1 MLKVKE
7 LRAEIAGLELQKAKL
22 QADYDRLQQLCDKA
36 PLGYQWLD
44 ENGCFLSVNK
54 AWLDILGYRW
64 DEVIGRS
71 FADFLHPE
79 WQDRFRENF
88 PRFKA
93 VGEIIG
99 LEFMM
104 RRKDGQSMLVAFDG
118 KIGTNPDG
126 RFQPTHCIFRDT
138 TAHRA
143 EEARREAERRLL
155 RICHLAVDL
164 RELIGNL
171 IAFFKEMTDC
181 QAVGIRLRQGE
192 DYPYYESC
200 GFRPYFIRAE
210 NFLCERTPE
219 GGIFR
224 DGAGKPVL
232 ECMCGNILRGRFD
245 SSLPFFTDRGSFWTN
260 STTGLLARTTESDRQ
275 ARTRN
280 RCNGE
285 GYESVALIPFRL
297 REEVYGLLQLNDKA
311 PGRFTPELIVQLE
324 DLAAYV
330 SLSFSKHMADT
341 FRQESEERYRSLFE
355 NSPDAIFLTIP
366 DGGVVSA
373 NPAARAMF
381 GMSEE
386 EIRKAGR
393 NGLVAPDD
401 PRHLAAIEERKL
413 TGKVTKA
420 ELCFVKKNG
429 ERFLGEVDSV
439 ILPGEPPRS
448 FIIIQDITKRK
459 QTEEAL
465 RESDRLLREFLEQ
478 LPVGTALI
486 DTQGQIRLGNEAFRQ
501 MVPQRIPSCDP
512 ERQHRW
518 RMWDAEGRPVEPVNW
533 PGARALQGE
542 MVVPGMEVLFVE
554 ANGREVWHRVSA
566 VPFRGTSGEIVGA
579 ITVVQDIDV
588 VKRAEEALRE
598 SEERYRDTVEFA
610 VDGILLGSADG
621 KIIGANSQMQ
631 KWLGRP
637 LEQLLGLHVS
647 ELFDPEELEAKPLRF
662 DLLNL
667 AQPLVNER
675 NLRCSDGTSLPVE
688 MHSKKMPNGTYQS
701 IYRDIS
707 ERRKYEEEL
716 KTLNDELERRV
727 ELRTHEL
734 QKTQSH
740 LLHAE
745 KLSAI
750 GRLSASIA
758 HEFNNPLQGIM
769 TILKGFQKT
778 LALEKQDK
786 ILLDLAFSE
795 CERIKYLVRSL
806 QDFNRPSAGRKVFMD
821 VHATIDSLML
831 LSKSDLR
838 RRGIRTVLNYDKT
851 LPQILAI
858 PDQIKQVILNLLQNA
873 ADACNGSNG
882 AITIST
888 SHIGER
894 IAVAIKDNGI
904 GIAPDRFT
912 QIFQPFYT
920 TKPEVKGTGLG
931 LSICHG
937 IIENHQ
943 GEIRV
948 ESEPGKGSTFTV
960 LLPIVGE
967 SSKI

>member
-1 MLKVKE
+1 MTDETQDLKRACNEQIGKRLKPEE

-22 QADYDRLQQLCDKA
+22 QADYDRLQQL
-36 PLGYQWLD
+36 Y
-44 ENGCFLSVNK
+44 
-54 AWLDILGYRW
+54 
-64 DEVIGRS
+64 GRI
-71 FADFLHPE
+71 A
-79 WQDRFRENF
+79 
-88 PRFKA
+88 
-93 VGEIIG
+93 
-99 LEFMM
+99 
-104 RRKDGQSMLVAFDG
+104 
-118 KIGTNPDG
+118 TNPDG
-126 RFQPTHCIFRDT
+126 RFQQRHCIFPDI

-143 EEARREAERRLL
+143 DEARREAERRLL
-155 RICHLAVDL
+155 RISHLSVDL

-171 IAFFKEMTDC
+171 VAFFKELTDC

-200 GFRPYFIRAE
+200 GFPSYFILAE
-210 NFLCERTPE
+210 NFLCKRTPD
-219 GGIFR
+219 GGIVR
-224 DGAGKPVL
+224 DGAGKPML
-232 ECMCGNILRGRFD
+232 ECRCGNVLHGRFD
-245 SSLPFFTDRGSFWTN
+245 SSLPFFTERGSFWTN
-260 STTGLLARTTESDRQ
+260 NTTVLLARTTEADRQ

-297 REEVYGLLQLNDKA
+297 REEVYGLLQLNDKTV
-311 PGRFTPELIVQLE
+311 GRFTPELISQLE

-330 SLSFSKHMADT
+330 SLSLSKHMADT
-341 FRQESEERYRSLFE
+341 FQQESEERYRSLFE
-355 NSPDAIFLTIP
+355 NSPDAIFLTVP

-373 NPAARAMF
+373 NPAACTLF

-386 EIRKAGR
+386 EIRDAGR
-393 NGLVAPDD
+393 NGLMAPDY
-401 PRHLAAIEERKL
+401 PRNLAAIEERRL

-429 ERFLGEVDSV
+429 DRFLGEVDSV

-448 FIIIQDITKRK
+448 FVIIQDITKRK
-459 QTEEAL
+459 QAEEAL
-465 RESDRLLREFLEQ
+465 CHSQAVLQAIYDSAPLMMGMEELHGDKIIAVHGNTKVAQFVGMKPEQ
-478 LPVGTALI
+478 LPGLSSAQINRNTDIDALWLRAYRQCQADNALVRFEYQHPASSG
-486 DTQGQIRLGNEAFRQ
+486 DTWI
-501 MVPQRIPSCDP
+501 
-512 ERQHRW
+512 
-518 RMWDAEGRPVEPVNW
+518 
-533 PGARALQGE
+533 
-542 MVVPGMEVLFVE
+542 
-554 ANGREVWHRVSA
+554 SA
-566 VPFRGTSGEIVGA
+566 VVAPVPFTESAFPRFSFVAED
-579 ITVVQDIDV
+579 ITER
-588 VKRAEEALRE
+588 KRAEEALRE
-598 SEERYRDTVEFA
+598 SEERYRETVELA

-647 ELFDPEELEAKPLRF
+647 ELFDPEELKAKPLRF

-675 NLRCSDGTSLPVE
+675 NLRRADGTSLPVE
-688 MHSKKMPNGTYQS
+688 MHSKKMPAGTYQS

-707 ERRKYEEEL
+707 ERKKYEEEL

-727 ELRTHEL
+727 ELRTQEL
-734 QKTQSH
+734 QETQSH

-758 HEFNNPLQGIM
+758 HEFNNPLQGVM

-778 LALEKQDK
+778 LALEKQDGV
-786 ILLDLAFSE
+786 LLDLAFSE
-795 CERIKYLVRSL
+795 SERMKYLIRSL

-858 PDQIKQVILNLLQNA
+858 SDQIKQVILNLLQNA

-882 AITIST
+882 VITIST
-888 SHIGER
+888 GHIGER

-904 GIAPDRFT
+904 GISPDKLT
-912 QIFQPFYT
+912 QVFQPFYT

-937 IIENHQ
+937 IIQNHQ

-948 ESEPGKGSTFTV
+948 ESEPGKGSTLTV

-967 SSKI
+967 SS